1 MLWVQQNLLISSCRL
16 RPSWRCFCRA
26 GECRQQW
33 NILPSKNMNH
43 SNSNEKN
50 RFYSTV
56 CFLLPK
62 RMRLQRGMCLVF
74 DGNCCIYLPSWGLQQ
89 QTACALV
96 IRFARLKLQW
106 IRPHS
111 AFDRYWWST
120 YCAID
125 SQFETCNGVMIE
137 SLHLFSSE
145 MSRLVESHWMKTGFG
160 NSEGCKVYTRCLCLS
175 SLFLFSS
182 FLLSDCQMNVC
193 SFFDL
198 WQLKILTNASSS
210 KPFTYGHLVTSA
222 LHFQTSRLLLFV
234 FDERVSDTWS
244 IRGGYHHLRW
254 PGRGYGRV
262 KIDST
267 SCVWAFIDFTRSHL
281 IPVLRL
287 FHLTLGCQKI
297 VS

>member
-1 MLWVQQNLLISSCRL
+1 
-16 RPSWRCFCRA
+16 
-26 GECRQQW
+26 
-33 NILPSKNMNH
+33 
-43 SNSNEKN
+43 
-50 RFYSTV
+50 
-56 CFLLPK
+56 
-62 RMRLQRGMCLVF
+62 
-74 DGNCCIYLPSWGLQQ
+74 
-89 QTACALV
+89 
-96 IRFARLKLQW
+96 
-106 IRPHS
+106 
-111 AFDRYWWST
+111 
-120 YCAID
+120 
-125 SQFETCNGVMIE
+125 MIE

-234 FDERVSDTWS
+234 FDERVSDTLS